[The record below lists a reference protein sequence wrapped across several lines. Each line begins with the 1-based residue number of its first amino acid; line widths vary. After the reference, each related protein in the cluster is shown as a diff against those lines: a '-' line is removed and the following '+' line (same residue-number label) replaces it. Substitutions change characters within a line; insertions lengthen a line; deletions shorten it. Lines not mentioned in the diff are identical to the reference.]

1 MVIAGVL
8 SLSRSAATTRND
20 WRRVKGLWKLAPFDR
35 PRGEP
40 MKRASVIALA
50 SVGLAALAAGLAALV
65 RGSRSNTRV
74 EIESG
79 ALGGVE
85 KAGVLAFKGVPYAA
99 APVGALRWRPP
110 QPALSWRGLRRAQY
124 NGPISL
130 QVHKPEDNGVGPLPM
145 SEDCLTLNV
154 WTPAERGQAAL
165 PVMVWIHGGGYVNG
179 SATAALYDGA
189 NLARDGV
196 VVVGVNYRLGRLGF
210 FAHPLLT
217 ADQPDELKGNY
228 ALMDQI
234 AALEWVR
241 RNIAAF
247 GGDPGDVTI
256 FGESAGGMS
265 INRLMVSPLARGL
278 FHKAISQSG
287 AGRETAAP
295 LAKAEQQ
302 GQAFIESLNIV
313 ASSAEALR
321 AIDAKT
327 IIDAGDPDI
336 SSGWGPILDGKLLTQ
351 DVVAAF
357 ASGDQARVP
366 YLAGSNALEFPIP
379 AKAFDGAFKRMSNL
393 SDETRA
399 AVVAAY
405 PSEEAFKDHAISD
418 LIFTEPARHL
428 AALHARSGQP
438 TFLYRFSVL
447 SEAVKD
453 RLKGAVHAAERQY
466 VFRTLNAS
474 PWPTDDMDERAMQV
488 MSAYWLAF
496 AKTGDPNGD
505 GRTVW
510 PAYTAK
516 TDRLLDFTNGG
527 PVARKTPDA
536 AVLDLIGAIRAKP
549 AKSAPAPKPRAR
561 KAPASS

>member
-1 MVIAGVL
+1 
-8 SLSRSAATTRND
+8 
-20 WRRVKGLWKLAPFDR
+20 
-35 PRGEP
+35 

-50 SVGLAALAAGLAALV
+50 SVGAAALAAGLTALA
-65 RGSRSNTRV
+65 RGSRSTTTV

-79 ALGGVE
+79 RLGGVA

-110 QPALSWRGLRRAQY
+110 QPAPAWRGLRRALY
-124 NGPISL
+124 NGPIAL
-130 QVHKPEDNGVGPLPM
+130 QVYKPEDNGVGALPM

-154 WTPAERGQAAL
+154 WTPAERGERAL

-265 INRLMVSPLARGL
+265 INRLMISPLARGL

-287 AGRETAAP
+287 AGREPGTP
-295 LAKAEQQ
+295 FPKAEQQ

-321 AIDAKT
+321 AIDART
-327 IIDAGDPDI
+327 ILEAGDPDVGA
-336 SSGWGPILDGKLLTQ
+336 GWGPILDGRLLTQ
-351 DVVAAF
+351 DVIAAF
-357 ASGDQARVP
+357 ASGAQARVP

-379 AKAFDGAFKRMSNL
+379 AQAFDGAFRRLANL
-393 SDETRA
+393 SDAERA
-399 AVVAAY
+399 ALAAAY
-405 PSEEAFKDHAISD
+405 PSEAAFKDHAVSD

-428 AALHARSGQP
+428 AALHAQGGEAA
-438 TFLYRFSVL
+438 FLYRFSVL
-447 SEAVKD
+447 SAAIEGRVK
-453 RLKGAVHAAERQY
+453 ATPHAAERQY

-474 PWPTDDMDERAMQV
+474 TWPTDAMDQAASEV

-505 GRTVW
+505 GRPAW
-510 PAYTAK
+510 PAYAAR
-516 TDRLLDFTNGG
+516 TDTLLDFTNGG
-527 PVARKTPDA
+527 PLARKTPDA
-536 AVLDLIGAIRAKP
+536 AVLDAIGAIRAKP
-549 AKSAPAPKPRAR
+549 AARSGAPAAPKARAR
-561 KAPASS
+561 KVATPD

>member
-1 MVIAGVL
+1 
-8 SLSRSAATTRND
+8 
-20 WRRVKGLWKLAPFDR
+20 LWKLRRFDLQ
-35 PRGEP
+35 GDEIL
-40 MKRASVIALA
+40 KRVGVIALA
-50 SVGLAALAAGLAALV
+50 SVGVAALAAGAAALV
-65 RGSRSNTRV
+65 RGKSASTV
-74 EIESG
+74 EIDSG
-79 ALGGVE
+79 ALGGVA
-85 KAGVLAFKGVPYAA
+85 KGGVLAFKGVPYAA
-99 APVGALRWRPP
+99 APVGPLRWRPP
-110 QPALSWRGLRRAQY
+110 QPVPPWRGLRRAQY

-154 WTPAERGQAAL
+154 WTPAERGEKAL

-241 RNIAAF
+241 RNITAF

-302 GQAFIESLNIV
+302 GEAFVESLNIV
-313 ASSAEALR
+313 ASSAAALR
-321 AIDAKT
+321 AIDAQT
-327 IIDAGDPDI
+327 IIEAGDPDI

-351 DVVAAF
+351 DVIAAF
-357 ASGDQARVP
+357 ESGAQAQVP

-393 SDETRA
+393 SDENRA

-405 PSEEAFKDHAISD
+405 PSEETFKDHAISD
-418 LIFTEPARHL
+418 LIFTEPARVL
-428 AALHARSGQP
+428 AALHATSGQP

-447 SEAVKD
+447 SASVKD
-453 RLKGAVHAAERQY
+453 RLKATPHAAERQY

-474 PWPTDDMDERAMQV
+474 TWPTDTMDQAASDV
-488 MSAYWLAF
+488 ASAYWLAF

-505 GRTVW
+505 GRPVW
-510 PAYTAK
+510 PEYSAK
-516 TDRLLDFTNGG
+516 TDRLLDFTNDG
-527 PVARKTPDA
+527 PVARTTPDA
-536 AVLDLIGAIRAKP
+536 AVLDLIGAIRGAKP
-549 AKSAPAPKPRAR
+549 AKPNSPAAPRVRAR
-561 KAPASS
+561 KAPAS